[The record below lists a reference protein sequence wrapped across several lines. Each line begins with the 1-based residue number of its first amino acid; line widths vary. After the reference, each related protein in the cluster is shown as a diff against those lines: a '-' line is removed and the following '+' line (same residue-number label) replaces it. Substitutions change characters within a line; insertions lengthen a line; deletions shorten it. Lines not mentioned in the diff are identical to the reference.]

1 MERPDHDWFSTW
13 IRRSWRVREAGRE
26 HGRLHVLHRQRGER
40 SETSSWKARTCTR
53 RPVTGVKRTPRV
65 SNLYWGVGARSQ
77 TGDKRVPKPTVVDLV
92 EEVQTNLV

>member
-1 MERPDHDWFSTW
+1 MSCIVKGVSGVRLPPGIQKHVDDKER
-13 IRRSWRVREAGRE
+13 RRLVT
-26 HGRLHVLHRQRGER
+26 ER
-40 SETSSWKARTCTR
+40 R
-53 RPVTGVKRTPRV
+53 GVKQRTPRV